1 MRFIFHR
8 YLALPILALSAL
20 TSQAQHGKTVSL
32 WLTNA
37 DRSALFARQPETLRF
52 QMTGSALPVIEV
64 NDKQK
69 YQSMDGFGFALT
81 GGSAQLLM
89 RMDASKRNDLLKQLF
104 GTGDGDIGVSYLR
117 ISIGSS
123 DMNDHA
129 FTYDDLP
136 PGESDPSLTKFD
148 LGPDSSSVIPVLKEI
163 LAIQPSIRILGSPWS
178 APAWMKTN
186 GNLKGGSLKPEYYQA
201 YAQYFV
207 RYLHT
212 MRAQGIKVDAITIQN
227 EPLNPKNTPSMVM
240 QPEEQATFIK
250 QALGPAFRKAHV
262 KTKIFLYDHNCDRPD
277 YPLTILNDSDARQ
290 YVDGSA
296 FHLYSGEITA
306 LTKVHDAYPRKNLY
320 FTEQMVID
328 RKADSQFNIASP
340 VQRLIIGAPRNW
352 SRNVLLWN
360 LAADPQFGP
369 HTENGGCPVCE
380 GALTLEGDA
389 VTRNV
394 AYYTVA
400 HVAKFVRPGSV
411 HIASNSPEPLPNV
424 AFKTPDGR
432 RVLIVANSS
441 GSAQTFQIRYHGQ
454 AVSTTLSAGS
464 AGTYVW

>member
-1 MRFIFHR
+1 MRFTFHR
-8 YLALPILALSAL
+8 YLALPILVLSAL
-20 TSQAQHGKTVSL
+20 TSHAQHGKTVSL

-37 DRSALFARQPETLRF
+37 DRSALFARQPEPLRF
-52 QMTGSALPVIEV
+52 QKASSALPVIDV

-89 RMDASKRNDLLKQLF
+89 RMDAAQRNDLLKQLF

-117 ISIGSS
+117 ISIGAS

-136 PGESDPSLTKFD
+136 PGETDPSLTKFD

-163 LAIQPSIRILGSPWS
+163 LAIQPSIKILGSPWS

-207 RYLHT
+207 KYLNAIQ
-212 MRAQGIKVDAITIQN
+212 AQGIKVDAITIQN

-240 QPEEQATFIK
+240 QPEEQAAFIK
-250 QALGPAFRKAHV
+250 QALGPAFRKAGMQ
-262 KTKIFLYDHNCDRPD
+262 TKIFLYDHNCDRPD
-277 YPLTILNDSDARQ
+277 YPITVLNDPEARQ

-296 FHLYSGEITA
+296 FHLYGGEITA
-306 LTKVHDAYPRKNLY
+306 MTKVHDAYPNKNLY
-320 FTEQMVID
+320 FTEQMVVD
-328 RKADSQFNIASP
+328 RKGSSELGVASP

-369 HTENGGCPVCE
+369 HTDNGGCPMCE
-380 GALTLEGDA
+380 GAITLDGNT

-394 AYYTVA
+394 AYYVVA
-400 HVAKFVRPGSV
+400 HAAKFVRPGSV
-411 HIASNSPEPLPNV
+411 RIESNSLEPLPNV
-424 AFKTPDGR
+424 AFKASDGK

-441 GSAQTFQIRYHGQ
+441 DTPQTFQIRYHGKNVQ
-454 AVSTTLSAGS
+454 TTLSAGS
-464 AGTYVW
+464 VGTYIW